1 MIGIKARIIVAYVKI
16 TLFFVKKKNKKLTQT
31 LLDNKL
37 NDHVIQQ
44 VVILSVSLRSAYFA
58 EIEIFFY

>member
-1 MIGIKARIIVAYVKI
+1 MIGIKARIIVAHVKI
-16 TLFFVKKKNKKLTQT
+16 MLFFVKKKIKKLTQT